1 MRPTLRQL
9 QYIVAIADCGR
20 FHEAAK
26 RLNVSQ
32 PGLSTQL
39 AEAELDLGVTIF
51 ERGRNGATPTPVGED
66 IILQAR
72 RILTEVEE
80 LRTLALGSKKVMAGR
95 IRLGVLPSLGPYLL
109 PRVTR
114 ELHTR
119 FPDLRL
125 AVSECDTQELD
136 QGLREARFDIII
148 STPDDHG
155 GMKQAALFEEQL
167 WVCGPPE
174 DLIAAGQAPVTLQQ
188 LASRPL
194 LTLGAGHRLSKLI
207 AEIAREAGTTISS
220 EYEGS
225 SLDAA
230 RQMAVMGA
238 GYAIMPSLYA
248 LSEARRDPDFIVRQI
263 DHPICQREIALI
275 WRPTSPLEKEFAVLA
290 DLMRNIAAD
299 LLAQA

>member
-9 QYIVAIADCGR
+9 QYIVAVADSGR
-20 FHEAAK
+20 FHEAARK
-26 RLNVSQ
+26 LHVSQ
-32 PGLSTQL
+32 PSLSTQI
-39 AEAELDLGVTIF
+39 AEAELDLGITIF
-51 ERGRNGATPTPVGED
+51 ERGRNGATPTPTGED
-66 IILQAR
+66 IVRQAR

-80 LRTLALGSKKVMAGR
+80 LRTMALGGKQTLAGR
-95 IRLGVLPSLGPYLL
+95 IRLGVLPSIGPYLL

-114 ELHTR
+114 ELHDR

-125 AVSECDTQELD
+125 YVSECDTAELD
-136 QGLREARFDIII
+136 RGIRDARFDIVI
-148 STPDDHG
+148 STPEDHG
-155 GMKQAALFEEQL
+155 DLKRLALFEEKL

-174 DLIAAGQAPVTLQQ
+174 DLISADEGPLPLSQ
-188 LASRPL
+188 LSNRPF
-194 LTLGAGHRLSKLI
+194 LTLGTGHRLSQLI

-238 GYAIMPSLYA
+238 GYAILPSLYA

-263 DHPICQREIALI
+263 DHPKCQRQIGLI
-275 WRPTSPLEKEFAVLA
+275 WRPSSPLSKEFQDVAAIMRSVA
-290 DLMRNIAAD
+290 DRLLSAA
-299 LLAQA
+299 

>member
-26 RLNVSQ
+26 RLHVSQ
-32 PGLSTQL
+32 PSLSAQL
-39 AEAELDLGVTIF
+39 AEAEADLGVIVF
-51 ERGRNGATPTPVGED
+51 ERGRKGASPTPVGED
-66 IILQAR
+66 IIRQAR
-72 RILTEVEE
+72 LILSEVEE
-80 LRTLALGSKKVMAGR
+80 LRTLALGAKNTVAGR
-95 IRLGVLPSLGPYLL
+95 IRLGVLPSIGPYLL
-109 PRVTR
+109 PSVTR
-114 ELHTR
+114 QLHDR

-125 AVSECDTQELD
+125 NVRECDTVELD
-136 QGLREARFDIII
+136 QGLRDGRFDIII
-148 STPDDHG
+148 STPDDHAD
-155 GMKQAALFEEQL
+155 QRAETLFEEKL

-174 DLIAAGQAPVTLQQ
+174 DLLAIDGGPIQLGQ

-207 AEIAREAGTTISS
+207 AEIAREAGTTISA

-238 GYAIMPSLYA
+238 GYAILPSLYA
-248 LSEARRDPDFIVRQI
+248 LSEAKRDPDFVVREI
-263 DHPICQREIALI
+263 DNTLCQRTIALV
-275 WRPTSPLEKEFAVLA
+275 WRPTSPLEKEFGVLA
-290 DLMRNIAAD
+290 DLMKSVAAD
-299 LLAQA
+299 FLGRH